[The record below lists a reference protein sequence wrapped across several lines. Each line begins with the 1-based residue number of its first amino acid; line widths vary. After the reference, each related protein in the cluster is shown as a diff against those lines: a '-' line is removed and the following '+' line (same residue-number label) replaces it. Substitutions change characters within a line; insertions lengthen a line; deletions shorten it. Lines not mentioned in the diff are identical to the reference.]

1 MIASDLASQIDA
13 FKSILTGKDEKPG
26 ELLVRR
32 KDLKEMMKL
41 SESFLEQHE
50 IPLNMSMHDME
61 ISCGA
66 SRIEKELG

>member
-41 SESFLEQHE
+41 AEHMLIEHE

-66 SRIEKELG
+66 SRITKEMG

>member
-1 MIASDLASQIDA
+1 MIASDLASLIDA
-13 FKSILTGKDEKPG
+13 LGSVLTGRDEKIG

-32 KDLKEMMKL
+32 KDLKEMLKL
-41 SESFLEQHE
+41 AEHLLLEHE

-66 SRIEKELG
+66 SRITKEIG